1 MKLLLL
7 NLNPSTHRSDKD
19 VTFSYIIYMLDNI
32 TGDENTQR
40 YMVDVFVFIQH

>member
-19 VTFSYIIYMLDNI
+19 VTFSYIIYMLSRKQVMKILNVI
-32 TGDENTQR
+32 W
-40 YMVDVFVFIQH
+40 